1 MVLERINTN
10 AHATFWQN
18 NLQLTVVLESI
29 VSVSDRPD
37 DGASCAYNGE
47 APCTLCIGH
56 HPPLS
61 NTLLCPTLNS
71 AYSQVLA
78 VTSVVYEVKQPV
90 TSVVFKVKQHIRSVV
105 LKVKQA
111 ITSVVLKVKQAVTSV
126 HTFQVLGICRLS
138 PFHLSAGR
146 KYGK

>member
-1 MVLERINTN
+1 MNIKNLPIYTN
-10 AHATFWQN
+10 ALKPWATFWQN

-37 DGASCAYNGE
+37 DGASCAYNGW
-47 APCTLCIGH
+47 APCTLCIG

-78 VTSVVYEVKQPV
+78 VTSVVYEVKQ
-90 TSVVFKVKQHIRSVV
+90 
-105 LKVKQA
+105 
-111 ITSVVLKVKQAVTSV
+111 AVTSV

-146 KYGK
+146 KYGKEIKEILLRNDQTIIFIG

>member
-1 MVLERINTN
+1 M
-10 AHATFWQN
+10 A
-18 NLQLTVVLESI
+18 LESI

-78 VTSVVYEVKQPV
+78 VTSVVYEVKQAVTSVVFKVKQAV

-111 ITSVVLKVKQAVTSV
+111 ITSVVYEVKQAVTSV

>member
-1 MVLERINTN
+1 MHR
-10 AHATFWQN
+10 
-18 NLQLTVVLESI
+18 SP
-29 VSVSDRPD
+29 S
-37 DGASCAYNGE
+37 
-47 APCTLCIGH
+47 
-56 HPPLS
+56 PLS
-61 NTLLCPTLNS
+61 NTLLHTTLNS

-90 TSVVFKVKQHIRSVV
+90 TSVVFKVKQAVTSVVFKVKQHIRSVV

-111 ITSVVLKVKQAVTSV
+111 ITSVVYEVKQAVTSV

-146 KYGK
+146 KYGKEIKEILLRNDQTIIFIG